1 MFRKE
6 IKIAAI
12 VLKQCQVGK
21 CKYSQPTCMLHKNS
35 RHLLY
40 LICLLVASVS
50 LSGCQQR
57 SNAQKPNLL
66 TLDKSDF
73 EPNLPQYNP
82 ANYSSEQLNQAKELA
97 DLGYKKSQDGD
108 FLAALELTEQA
119 LKVFPGYARAYFNR
133 GKFRNTL
140 DDNIQ
145 GALADYTKAIK
156 LYPDDLS
163 PPLTLRNAYKTRSL
177 LRSDLDDNLGAVAD
191 ATEAIKLA
199 LDDAEAY
206 TNRGWAYFSQS
217 EYELAIA
224 DYSRAIELAPNVP
237 GWYFNRGRANY
248 SAGYDQQALADFDQ
262 AIALNSNFGWAYHQ
276 RGLVNKELGNFLAA
290 EADYTKSIA
299 MGYKTDNSYY
309 WRGKVRLELKQYQEA
324 ISDFDLVIGTG
335 SKSPD
340 DYHSRFIAHHHL
352 GDYTAA
358 QADARQAAEL
368 YLARGD
374 NKQYQEM
381 MAYANQGAYP
391 N

>member
-1 MFRKE
+1 
-6 IKIAAI
+6 
-12 VLKQCQVGK
+12 
-21 CKYSQPTCMLHKNS
+21 MLHKNN
-35 RHLLY
+35 RHILY

-50 LSGCQQR
+50 LSGCQQS
-57 SNAQKPNLL
+57 SNAQKPLDL
-66 TLDKSDF
+66 MTLEKSNF
-73 EPNLPQYNP
+73 EPNSPRYNS
-82 ANYSSEQLNQAKELA
+82 ANFSPEQLNQAKELA

-108 FLAALELTEQA
+108 LLAALELTEQA

-140 DDNIQ
+140 DDNIH

-177 LRSDLDDNLGAVAD
+177 LRSDLEDNLGAVAD

-199 LDDAEAY
+199 PDDAQAY
-206 TNRGWAYFSQS
+206 TNRGWAYFAQS

-224 DYSRAIELAPNVP
+224 DYTRAIELTPNVP

-248 SAGYDQQALADFDQ
+248 SAGYDQQALADFNQ
-262 AIALNSNFGWAYHQ
+262 AIALNANFGWAYHQ
-276 RGLVNKELGNFLAA
+276 RGFVNKELGNFLAA
-290 EADYTKSIA
+290 ESDYTKSIA

-309 WRGKVRLELKQYQEA
+309 WRGKVRLELKEYQKA
-324 ISDFDLVIGTG
+324 IADFDLVIGTG

-340 DYHSRFIAHHHL
+340 DYHSRFIAHHYL

-358 QADARQAAEL
+358 QADARKAAEL
-368 YLARGD
+368 YL
-374 NKQYQEM
+374 
-381 MAYANQGAYP
+381 
-391 N
+391 